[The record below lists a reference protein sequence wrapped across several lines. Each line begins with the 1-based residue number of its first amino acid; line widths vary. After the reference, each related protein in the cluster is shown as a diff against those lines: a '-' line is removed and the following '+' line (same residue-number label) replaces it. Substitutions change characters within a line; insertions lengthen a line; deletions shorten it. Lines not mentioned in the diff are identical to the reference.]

1 MGNLHSLRILDLG
14 QNKLRSL
21 PDGMRHLENLEELL
35 LNNNKLS
42 RLDSSSFLGLSKLA
56 FLDLSFNQI
65 EQLPDDLF
73 CCLNSLNALLL
84 SNNLL
89 RTLPQ
94 SIALLSSLTLLRLS
108 HNQLISLPESF
119 GNLFNL
125 TELALDSNKL
135 SYLPES
141 LAGAENLE
149 YLDLHSNA
157 ISELPAKLGRLS
169 KLAILNLRNNLL
181 VSLPSELGQLVSL
194 RVLDLSDNQICSLPP
209 SIANLRL
216 SALWLASNQAR
227 PLVPLTV
234 SWGEEG
240 LRLTCFLL
248 PQINTIGRAGVL
260 KPDKVS
266 GFSRQVSFCCKES
279 SKDGKEEA
287 GEEKCTARS
296 AEVLPKVKTKSR
308 RSMCNLPRLPVPA
321 MEQSDIF
328 QDKPINSAVP
338 HQRSMPHSPILKMV
352 QSRVSRL
359 FQSHNYKGL
368 SSSTDSL

>member
-1 MGNLHSLRILDLG
+1 
-14 QNKLRSL
+14 
-21 PDGMRHLENLEELL
+21 

-42 RLDSSSFLGLSKLA
+42 HLGSSSFLGLANLA
-56 FLDLSFNQI
+56 CLDLSFNQI

-73 CCLNSLNALLL
+73 YCLSSLNVLLL

-94 SIALLSSLTLLRLS
+94 SDVLLSSLTLLKLS
-108 HNQLISLPESF
+108 HNQLSSLPEHF
-119 GNLFNL
+119 GNNLLNL

-135 SYLPES
+135 TYLPES

-169 KLAILNLRNNLL
+169 KLAILNLRNNLV
-181 VSLPSELGQLVSL
+181 VSLPSELSQLVSL
-194 RVLDLSDNQICSLPP
+194 RVLDLSDNQLCSLPP
-209 SIANLRL
+209 SIANLSL

-234 SWGEEG
+234 FWGEQG
-240 LRLTCFLL
+240 PQLTCFLL
-248 PQINTIGRAGVL
+248 PQINISGSVGVF

-266 GFSRQVSFCCKES
+266 SFSRQVSFCCKES
-279 SKDGKEEA
+279 RKEGREEV
-287 GEEKCTARS
+287 GEEEKWTARS
-296 AEVLPKVKTKSR
+296 AEVLPGVKTKAR
-308 RSMCNLPRLPVPA
+308 RSTCSLPRLQSSVK
-321 MEQSDIF
+321 MVNTDHLFEQSDKF
-328 QDKPINSAVP
+328 QDKPINSAAP
-338 HQRSMPHSPILKMV
+338 HQRSVPHSPILKMV
-352 QSRVSRL
+352 QSRVTRI